1 MVDLL
6 IDKHSRV
13 PLYEQVIAQVERGI
27 LTGEFKADEQ
37 IPSVRQLS
45 MELSVNPNTLQKAYT
60 ELERRGLCYTV
71 PGNGRFVSKDAE
83 TKLRMMKRE
92 LIERIEQLAR
102 ELKLSGIGEHEVIAA
117 VRAAY
122 ADSANAPHNK
132 DSEGLNK

>member
-1 MVDLL
+1 ML

>member
-1 MVDLL
+1 ML

-27 LTGEFKADEQ
+27 LTGEFKADDQ

-71 PGNGRFVSKDAE
+71 PGNGRFVAKDAE
-83 TKLRMMKRE
+83 KKLRVMRRE
-92 LIERIEQLAR
+92 LIEKVEQLAR
-102 ELKLSGIGEHEVIAA
+102 ELKLSGIGEAEVVAA

-122 ADSANAPHNK
+122 
-132 DSEGLNK
+132 SEGAASHNSVNIEGDNT